1 MMKKFITTMMFMGIL
16 TVSLNTTARAQ
27 DVVTQNVSELPEM
40 AREMLSKYFPYA
52 KVSYIKVDKDLFLLT
67 SYDVKL
73 SNGTEIDFNNKGEW
87 LEIDCQKEAV
97 PSALIPETI
106 RKYMEENFKG
116 HRITEIERNRK
127 GYQVTIANGLELKF
141 DPFGTFIKLDL

>member
-1 MMKKFITTMMFMGIL
+1 MKKFVTTMMLIGIL
-16 TVSLNTTARAQ
+16 SVCLHTQVVAQ
-27 DVVTQNVSELPEM
+27 DVVTKKVSELPEN

-52 KVSYIKVDKDLFLLT
+52 KISYIKVDKDLFLTT

-73 SNGTEIDFNNKGEW
+73 SDGTEIDFNSKGDW
-87 LEIDCQKEAV
+87 LEIDCQKEVV
-97 PSALIPETI
+97 PAALIPESI

-116 HRITEIERNRK
+116 QRITEIERNRK
-127 GYQVTIANGLELKF
+127 GYQITLANDLEIKF